1 MLTLELA
8 SETALDPA
16 LDPAL
21 VFASDTSSN
30 AAPTGGGLSK
40 PLYLLPLPNLC
51 PALVENLDIEF
62 LALVEYLDIDSPILC
77 LFL

>member
-21 VFASDTSSN
+21 VLASDTSSN

-40 PLYLLPLPNLC
+40 PLYSLLLPNLC
-51 PALVENLDIEF
+51 PALVENLDI
-62 LALVEYLDIDSPILC
+62 DSPILC